1 MPNFHAA
8 YSENDTLMERPN
20 NPGGVI
26 WETPEE
32 FYIGSPELP
41 PQRGGYSGFTI
52 KKNIVPRRGTTKQKV
67 KL

>member
-1 MPNFHAA
+1 MPNFHGA

-20 NPGGVI
+20 NPGGVV

-41 PQRGGYSGFTI
+41 PQRGGYSGSWP
-52 KKNIVPRRGTTKQKV
+52 NNLLHSGGVPPKSH
-67 KL
+67 

>member
-20 NPGGVI
+20 NPGGVV

-41 PQRGGYSGFTI
+41 PQRGGYSGS
-52 KKNIVPRRGTTKQKV
+52 Q
-67 KL
+67 